1 MGASMYDL
9 MKGGISY
16 DELLEDLNKAKSE
29 IDKER
34 AEATEKRQAEK
45 LRLAEACMQ
54 NVLDY
59 VKIDNPGVDFEMTDA
74 ERKMLASIYM
84 SLMDEVADEVR
95 GAGDMLKLKTK
106 AKPVE
111 DPIDA
116 FLRELNLK

>member
-9 MKGGISY
+9 MKSGISY

-59 VKIDNPGVDFEMTDA
+59 VKIDNPGVDFKMTDA

-84 SLMDEVADEVR
+84 SLMDEVADEV
-95 GAGDMLKLKTK
+95 KTK